1 MTIGVVARG
10 QWPLGRVSG
19 SRRRGAVSSGRSY
32 GGEARSALWERPA
45 QETFEMMNR
54 IRELTGIYGLGFNK
68 SSVMG
73 LLLPLAIVGGVA
85 VLSLLWIF
93 VL

>member
-1 MTIGVVARG
+1 MEITPEEGFTLSGGATAR
-10 QWPLGRVSG
+10 
-19 SRRRGAVSSGRSY
+19 
-32 GGEARSALWERPA
+32 EAP
-45 QETFEMMNR
+45 EMMNR

-73 LLLPLAIVGGVA
+73 LILPLAIVGLVA
-85 VLSLLWIF
+85 FLSVVWFF

>member
-1 MTIGVVARG
+1 
-10 QWPLGRVSG
+10 
-19 SRRRGAVSSGRSY
+19 
-32 GGEARSALWERPA
+32 
-45 QETFEMMNR
+45 MMNR

>member
-1 MTIGVVARG
+1 
-10 QWPLGRVSG
+10 
-19 SRRRGAVSSGRSY
+19 
-32 GGEARSALWERPA
+32 
-45 QETFEMMNR
+45 MMNR

-73 LLLPLAIVGGVA
+73 LVLPLAIVGLVA
-85 VLSLLWIF
+85 VLSLLWVF